1 MTDRKRLA
9 SALVIVTSLGVV
21 LSILGMTIESG
32 IDPVGPLYSAFT
44 LAFVIV
50 SLLYLVSI
58 SFYFL
63 SQREQNQSQAKTDSS
78 LV

>member
-1 MTDRKRLA
+1 MDRQRLA
-9 SALVIVTSLGVV
+9 STLVVVTSVGLV

-32 IDPVGPLYSAFT
+32 IDPIGTLYSAFN
-44 LAFVIV
+44 LAFVILSV
-50 SLLYLVSI
+50 LYLLSI

-63 SQREQNQSQAKTDSS
+63 VQREQNQSRAETDSS